1 MKRRHFIQLTAGLA
15 ATVGGASLLRA
26 MPPVGN
32 EPSTEPPAA
41 QPAAPESPDT
51 LPRIHNLEL
60 MDSARNRRVPTRL
73 YMPRDAHIDRPVPLL
88 LFSHGMGG
96 SRSGYQYLAMHWAR
110 QGIASLHPQHVGS
123 DNSLWR
129 GNPLDLVQRLQHA
142 AREDEAVDRV
152 RDLRF
157 VTDQILASQWRPL
170 VDPTRIVAAG
180 HSYGASTAM
189 LASGARVK
197 DRELRQTD
205 LRDERIRAAI
215 LISAPPFVGQGPLE
229 EILGEVRI
237 PTLHITS
244 INDTIRIPGYTST
257 VEDRIS
263 IFQAMGGMRK
273 TLAVFNTGGHSIF
286 TDRITSSG
294 PETSARIKG
303 ATRELTTTFLRDCLA
318 HARENAGDT
327 THSTHRVDDTALDT
341 EAELARWV
349 IRHQDIIERFVTPK
363 TMIASR

>member
-1 MKRRHFIQLTAGLA
+1 
-15 ATVGGASLLRA
+15 
-26 MPPVGN
+26 
-32 EPSTEPPAA
+32 
-41 QPAAPESPDT
+41 
-51 LPRIHNLEL
+51 
-60 MDSARNRRVPTRL
+60 MDSSRNRPVPIRL
-73 YMPRDAHIDRPVPLL
+73 YMPGDARIDRPVPLI

-96 SRSGYQYLAMHWAR
+96 SRSGYQYLATHWAR

-142 AREDEAVDRV
+142 AREEEAVDRV

-157 VTDQILASQWRPL
+157 VTDQILASEWRPL
-170 VDPTRIVAAG
+170 IDAGRIAAAG

-189 LASGARVK
+189 LASGARVR

-215 LISAPPFVGQGPLE
+215 LISAPPFVGQGSLE
-229 EILGEVRI
+229 DILGQVRI

-263 IFQAMGGMRK
+263 IFQAMGGMQK

-294 PETSARIKG
+294 PETSTRIKS
-303 ATRELTTTFLRDCLA
+303 ATRELATTFLRDALV
-318 HARENAGDT
+318 HAGTVAGET
-327 THSTHRVDDTALDT
+327 TQTARRVDNTVSDTQG
-341 EAELARWV
+341 ELAQWLL
-349 IRHQDIIERFVTPK
+349 RHQDIIERFVTPK
-363 TMIASR
+363 TTIASR